1 MTRKNDNAF
10 PLTVPRHGCDYVNG
24 LTKREYFA
32 GQIITGLATLS
43 AHPQSPDIAGQ
54 AKLAVKMTD
63 ALIAELNKS

>member
-10 PLTVPRHGCDYVNG
+10 PLVVPRVGCDALTG
-24 LTKREYFA
+24 LSIREYFA

-54 AKLAVKMTD
+54 AKLAVEMTD